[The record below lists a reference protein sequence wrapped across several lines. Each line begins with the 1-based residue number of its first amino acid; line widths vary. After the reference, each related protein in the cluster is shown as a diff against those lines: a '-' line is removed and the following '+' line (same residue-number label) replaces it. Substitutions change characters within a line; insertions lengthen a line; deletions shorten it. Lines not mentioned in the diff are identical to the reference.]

1 MELLEKIAF
10 NSIDAVLPLLQN
22 NIIVRKYQKS
32 RGVEFDDITDGAHT
46 FNDLYHER
54 MKLTSKLFNLFP
66 EYAWKTFSHSDGS
79 IWDGYFI
86 VGVSIPEVGDYTYHY
101 QTEFWDEF
109 KVQVIDKAPEYDGH
123 TTLDV
128 DRLDKLIDL
137 RFKKNK

>member
-1 MELLEKIAF
+1 MGLLEETAFEKI
-10 NSIDAVLPLLQN
+10 DEVLPLLQN

-46 FNDLYHER
+46 FNDLYHEI

-66 EYAWKTFSHSDGS
+66 EYAWKTFIHSDGS

-109 KVQVIDKAPEYDGH
+109 KVRMIDKAPEYDGH

-137 RFKKNK
+137 RFKKE